1 LWETRSL
8 LYRELGDHSQA
19 AAMFCEAAS
28 QYDALVGPSTVT
40 AAEPRARPYSRVQP
54 VVPAHPPASST
65 SNAADAAVAL
75 YLIRRWSVKWL
86 LAIPT
91 L

>member
-28 QYDALVGPSTVT
+28 Q
-40 AAEPRARPYSRVQP
+40 
-54 VVPAHPPASST
+54 
-65 SNAADAAVAL
+65 
-75 YLIRRWSVKWL
+75 
-86 LAIPT
+86 
-91 L
+91 